1 MDCYV
6 FPYLKVN
13 CENLVSSKV
22 NQAFF
27 NDTTRIK
34 NFSQRQDPCLKPLIY
49 KSKNLL
55 LSQ

>member
-13 CENLVSSKV
+13 CENLLSSKV

-34 NFSQRQDPCLKPLIY
+34 NCSQRQDPCLKPLIY

-55 LSQ
+55 LNQ